1 MTTFKDAR
9 ILLCVTGGVAGYKAA
24 ALTSTLVQQG
34 AIVDVIMTASA
45 EQFIAPL
52 TFSSLTAR
60 PVYTSLWD
68 APERIPHIRLVR
80 EAQVA
85 LVVPA
90 TANVIAKLAQ
100 GIADDLVT
108 TALLAARIP
117 VLLAPAMNDAMYR
130 NEATQANLRAL
141 SERGYTFIEPETGFL
156 AERERGIG
164 RLAPE
169 ERILEVLAAT
179 LARTQSL
186 RGKRVAITAGPTR
199 EAFDPVRFVSN
210 PSTGATGIALAREA
224 ALRGADVTLILGP
237 THLDP
242 PAGVRTI
249 AVETAQ
255 QMLEAAM
262 QHAVG
267 CDITIAS
274 AAVSDWRPERAATQ
288 KVKKAGE
295 DLTVRMVR
303 NPDILAALAERK
315 GGTFLV
321 GFAAETQE
329 HEANA
334 REKLKHKNLDAIVV
348 NDVSE
353 QRGWG
358 SQRNTLTVLW
368 GDGGRRE
375 LGEASKD
382 VLAAR
387 VLDCITE
394 LRSKRTAQDD
404 KSDAVN
410 D

>member
-1 MTTFKDAR
+1 MKSAR
-9 ILLCVTGGVAGYKAA
+9 VLLCVTGGVAAYKAA
-24 ALTSTLVQQG
+24 ALTSTLVQRG
-34 AIVDVIMTASA
+34 AMVDVIMTNGA
-45 EQFIAPL
+45 ERFIAPL

-90 TANVIAKLAQ
+90 TANVIAKLAH

-117 VLLAPAMNDAMYR
+117 VVLAPAMNDAMYR
-130 NEATQANLRAL
+130 NDATQTNLRVL
-141 SERGYTFIEPETGFL
+141 EERGYTIVEPESGFL

-164 RLAPE
+164 RLAAE
-169 ERILEVLAAT
+169 ERILDILEVT
-179 LARTQSL
+179 ISRTQSL

-210 PSTGATGIALAREA
+210 PSTGATGIELAREA
-224 ALRGADVTLILGP
+224 SLRGADVTLILGP
-237 THLDP
+237 THLEP

-249 AVETAQ
+249 RVETAT
-255 QMLEAAM
+255 QMLEAAL
-262 QHAVG
+262 QHAAGNDVV
-267 CDITIAS
+267 IAS
-274 AAVSDWRPERAATQ
+274 AAISDWRPERAHAQ
-288 KVKKAGE
+288 KVKKTDE
-295 DLTVRMVR
+295 DLHVRMVR
-303 NPDILAALAERK
+303 NPDVLAAIGQRK
-315 GGTFLV
+315 GSTFLV
-321 GFAAETQE
+321 GFAAETQD
-329 HEANA
+329 HESNA
-334 REKLKHKNLDAIVV
+334 REKLARKNLDAIVV

-368 GDGGRRE
+368 GGEGRRE
-375 LGEASKD
+375 LGEASKR

-387 VLDCITE
+387 LLDCIDE
-394 LRSKRTAQDD
+394 LRRFQPFDVAQDD
-404 KSDAVN
+404 E
-410 D
+410 

>member
-1 MTTFKDAR
+1 MTAFANAR
-9 ILLCVTGGVAGYKAA
+9 ILLCVTGGIAAYKAA

-34 AIVDVIMTASA
+34 ALVDVIMTASA

-85 LVVPA
+85 LVAPA
-90 TANVIAKLAQ
+90 TANVIAKLAS

-117 VLLAPAMNDAMYR
+117 VLIAPAMNDAMYR
-130 NEATQANLRAL
+130 NDATQANLRVLA
-141 SERGYTFIEPETGFL
+141 ERGYEIIEPESGFL
-156 AERERGIG
+156 AEREHGTG
-164 RLAPE
+164 RLASE
-169 ERILEVLAAT
+169 ERMLEALQIAIG
-179 LARTQSL
+179 RRQSL
-186 RGKRVAITAGPTR
+186 QGKRVAITAGPTR

-210 PSTGATGIALAREA
+210 PSTGATGIELAREA
-224 ALRGADVTLILGP
+224 ALRGAEVTLILGP
-237 THLDP
+237 THLEP

-249 AVETAQ
+249 RVETAQ
-255 QMLEAAM
+255 QMLEAAA
-262 QHAVG
+262 QHAIG
-267 CDITIAS
+267 CDIVIAS
-274 AAVSDWRPERAATQ
+274 AAVSDWRPERAAEQ
-288 KVKKAGE
+288 KVKKTDE

-303 NPDILAALAERK
+303 TPDVLASIGQRK
-315 GGTFLV
+315 GATFLV

-334 REKLKHKNLDAIVV
+334 REKMARKQLDAIVV
-348 NDVSE
+348 NDVSG

-358 SQRNTLTVLW
+358 AQRNALTVLW
-368 GDGGRRE
+368 GNGGRRE
-375 LGEASKD
+375 LGEASKA

-387 VLDCITE
+387 LWDCIGE
-394 LRSKRTAQDD
+394 L
-404 KSDAVN
+404 SDAV
-410 D
+410 DD

>member
-1 MTTFKDAR
+1 MTVKDAR
-9 ILLCVTGGVAGYKAA
+9 ILLCVTGGVAAYKAA

-34 AIVDVIMTASA
+34 AIVDIIMTSGA
-45 EQFIAPL
+45 EHFIAPL

-60 PVYTSLWD
+60 PVYTTLWD
-68 APERIPHIRLVR
+68 APESIPHIRLVR

-85 LVVPA
+85 LVAPA

-117 VLLAPAMNDAMYR
+117 IVLAPAMNDAMYR
-130 NEATQANLRAL
+130 NEATQANLRTL
-141 SERGYTFIEPETGFL
+141 SERGYTIVEPESGFL
-156 AERERGIG
+156 AERERGVG

-169 ERILEVLAAT
+169 ERILDVLQAVIS
-179 LARTQSL
+179 RTQSL

-242 PAGVRTI
+242 PAGVNTI
-249 AVETAQ
+249 SVESAQ

-267 CDITIAS
+267 ADIVVAS
-274 AAVSDWRPERAATQ
+274 AAVSDWRPERAADQ
-288 KVKKAGE
+288 KVKKTDE
-295 DLTVRMVR
+295 DLSVRMVR
-303 NPDILAALAERK
+303 NPDVLASIAERK
-315 GGTFLV
+315 GSTFLV
-321 GFAAETQE
+321 GFAAETQA

-334 REKLKHKNLDAIVV
+334 REKISRKHLDVIVV
-348 NDVSE
+348 NDVSG

-368 GDGGRRE
+368 GTDGRRE

-387 VLDCITE
+387 LLDCI
-394 LRSKRTAQDD
+394 QDLYNA
-404 KSDAVN
+404 SN

>member
-1 MTTFKDAR
+1 MNGAR
-9 ILLCVTGGVAGYKAA
+9 VLLCVTGGVAAYKAA
-24 ALTSTLVQQG
+24 ALTSSLVQQG
-34 AIVDVIMTASA
+34 AIVDVIMTAGA
-45 EQFIAPL
+45 EHFIAPL

-117 VLLAPAMNDAMYR
+117 IIAAPAMNDAMYR
-130 NEATQANLRAL
+130 NEATQTNLKTL
-141 SERGYTFIEPETGFL
+141 VERGYTIVEPETGFL
-156 AERERGIG
+156 AERERGAG
-164 RLAPE
+164 RLASE
-169 ERILEVLAAT
+169 ERILEVLQMT
-179 LARTQSL
+179 IARTQSL

-210 PSTGATGIALAREA
+210 PSSGATGIALAREA
-224 ALRGADVTLILGP
+224 ALRGARVTLILGP

-242 PAGVRTI
+242 PAGVKTI
-249 AVETAQ
+249 SVETAQ

-262 QHAVG
+262 QHAAG
-267 CDITIAS
+267 ADIVIAS
-274 AAVSDWRPERAATQ
+274 AAVSDWRPEHAAEQ
-288 KVKKAGE
+288 KVKKTGD

-303 NPDILAALAERK
+303 NPDVLAAIAARK
-315 GGTFLV
+315 GSTFLV

-334 REKLKHKNLDAIVV
+334 REKLARKHLDAIVV
-348 NDVSE
+348 NDVSG

-358 SQRNTLTVLW
+358 AQRNALTVLW
-368 GDGGRRE
+368 GAHGKRD
-375 LGEASKD
+375 LGEAPKD

-387 VLDCITE
+387 LLDCIQE
-394 LRSKRTAQDD
+394 LHDAQPFDTAQDD
-404 KSDAVN
+404 NV
-410 D
+410 

>member
-1 MTTFKDAR
+1 MLKDAR
-9 ILLCVTGGVAGYKAA
+9 VLLCVTGGVAAYKAA

-117 VLLAPAMNDAMYR
+117 VVLAPAMNDAMYR
-130 NEATQANLRAL
+130 NDATQANLRTL
-141 SERGYTFIEPETGFL
+141 CERGYAVVEPETGFL

-164 RLAPE
+164 RLASE
-169 ERILEVLAAT
+169 ERILET
-179 LARTQSL
+179 LQTALSRTQSL

-199 EAFDPVRFVSN
+199 EAFDPVRFMSN

-224 ALRGADVTLILGP
+224 AARGAEVTLILGP

-242 PAGVRTI
+242 PAGVKTI
-249 AVETAQ
+249 PVESAQ

-262 QHAVG
+262 QHATG
-267 CDITIAS
+267 ADITIAS
-274 AAVSDWRPERAATQ
+274 AAVSDWRPEHAAPQ
-288 KVKKAGE
+288 KVKKSDD
-295 DLTVRMVR
+295 DLLVRLVR
-303 NPDILAALAERK
+303 NPDVLAAIAQRK
-315 GGTFLV
+315 GATFLV

-334 REKLKHKNLDAIVV
+334 REKLARKQLDAIVV
-348 NDVSE
+348 NDVSGG
-353 QRGWG
+353 RGWG
-358 SQRNTLTVLW
+358 AQRNTLTVLW
-368 GDGGRRE
+368 GTGGRRE
-375 LGEASKD
+375 LGDASKD

-387 VLDCITE
+387 LWDC
-394 LRSKRTAQDD
+394 LHDLHQAQEDD
-404 KSDAVN
+404 
-410 D
+410 